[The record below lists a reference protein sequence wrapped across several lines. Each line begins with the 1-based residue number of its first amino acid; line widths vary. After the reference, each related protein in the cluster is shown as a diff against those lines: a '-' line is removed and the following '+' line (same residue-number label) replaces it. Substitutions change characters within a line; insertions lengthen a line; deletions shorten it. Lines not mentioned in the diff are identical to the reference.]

1 MPDKNTSETTNVVHA
16 MPPVQ
21 STSSHIP
28 NPLILALGAALIA
41 WAGSAQAG
49 RSCEN
54 KPLTPEVMA
63 KGLNLAARTYKVL
76 DAEFQK
82 NGTQVVLLAREGQD
96 LSKYDLKYSHY
107 GWAYKTPTGPWR
119 VAHKLNECGT
129 AGGHVYRQGLG
140 EFFLDDLW
148 RYEAA
153 IQVPTPAVQQ
163 ALLQFLTAPSVLRLQ
178 SEPYSM
184 VSYAWGS
191 KYQQSNQ
198 WATET
203 LAAAMDP
210 AAIQN
215 RAQAQAWLQAKG
227 YEPGALIV
235 RAFSRLGGRMTAA
248 NIAFDDHPNDK
259 RYASRIE
266 TVTVDSVT
274 QWLLRTQMA
283 QAVRTVQ

>member
-1 MPDKNTSETTNVVHA
+1 MQTPTTVEAMMPAQNRLK
-16 MPPVQ
+16 P
-21 STSSHIP
+21 IP
-28 NPLILALGAALIA
+28 NTALLVLGTVLIA
-41 WAGSAQAG
+41 WGGSAHAG

-54 KPLTPEVMA
+54 KPLTAETMA
-63 KGLNLAARTYKVL
+63 KGLNLAQRTAQAL
-76 DAEFQK
+76 DAEYKK

-107 GWAYKTPTGPWR
+107 GWAYRTPEGPWR

-163 ALLQFLTAPSVLRLQ
+163 ALLSFLTKPSVLRLQ

-184 VSYAWGS
+184 VSYAWGQ

-203 LAAAMDP
+203 LAAAMNP
-210 AAIQN
+210 TQIQT
-215 RAQAQAWLQAKG
+215 RVQAQSWLQSKG
-227 YEPGALIV
+227 YEPSSLIIRAL
-235 RAFSRLGGRMTAA
+235 SRLGGRVTAA

-274 QWLLRTQMA
+274 QWLERSQMA
-283 QAVRTVQ
+283 SPVRTLQ

>member
-1 MPDKNTSETTNVVHA
+1 MTEENTCIVQA
-16 MPPVQ
+16 MAPMLR
-21 STSSHIP
+21 TRSHFSR
-28 NPLILALGAALIA
+28 PLVLALGAALIA
-41 WAGSAQAG
+41 WAGSAEAG

-54 KPLTPEVMA
+54 RPLTPEVMA
-63 KGLNLAARTYKVL
+63 KGLNLAARTSKAL

-82 NGTQVVLLAREGQD
+82 NGTQVVLLARQGQD

-107 GWAYKTPTGPWR
+107 GWAYKTPAGPWR

-140 EFFLDDLW
+140 EFFLDDMW
-148 RYEAA
+148 RYEAV
-153 IQVPTPAVQQ
+153 IQVPVPAVQQ
-163 ALLQFLTAPSVLRLQ
+163 ALLNFLTAPSVLRLQ

-184 VSYAWGS
+184 VSYAWGI

-210 AAIQN
+210 HVIQN

-227 YEPGALIV
+227 YEPSSLII

-274 QWLLRTQMA
+274 QWLQRTQMA
-283 QAVRTVQ
+283 AAVRVVQ

>member
-1 MPDKNTSETTNVVHA
+1 MEKAPVVHA
-16 MPPVQ
+16 MLPQLNRRNLLP
-21 STSSHIP
+21 STT
-28 NPLILALGAALIA
+28 LLVLGAALIA
-41 WAGSAQAG
+41 WAGSVHAG

-54 KPLTPEVMA
+54 KPLTAETM
-63 KGLNLAARTYKVL
+63 KKSLNLALNTAKTLEAEYK
-76 DAEFQK
+76 K

-107 GWAYKTPTGPWR
+107 GWAYRTPEGPWR
-119 VAHKLNECGT
+119 VAHQLNECGT

-140 EFFLDDLW
+140 EFFLDDMW
-148 RYEAA
+148 SYTAG
-153 IQVPTPAVQQ
+153 IQVPTQAVQK
-163 ALLQFLTAPSVLRLQ
+163 ALLSFLSKPTVLSMQ

-184 VSYAWGS
+184 VSYAWGQ

-203 LAAAMDP
+203 LAAAMSPDTV
-210 AAIQN
+210 QS
-215 RAQAQAWLQAKG
+215 RAQAQSWLQAQG
-227 YEPGALIV
+227 YEPSALII
-235 RAFSRLGGRMTAA
+235 RAFSRLGGRVTAA

-274 QWLLRTQMA
+274 QWLERSKMA
-283 QAVRTVQ
+283 SSVRAVQ

>member
-1 MPDKNTSETTNVVHA
+1 MPNTGVVQA
-16 MPPVQ
+16 VAPARTL
-21 STSSHIP
+21 STPIAKA
-28 NPLILALGAALIA
+28 LVLALGTALLA

-54 KPLTPEVMA
+54 KPLTADVMA
-63 KGLNLAARTYKVL
+63 KGLNLALRTSQAL
-76 DAEFQK
+76 DAEFKK
-82 NGTQVVLLAREGQD
+82 NGTQVVLLARQGQD
-96 LSKYDLKYSHY
+96 LSKYELQYSHY
-107 GWAYKTPTGPWR
+107 GWAYKSAEGPWR

-148 RYEAA
+148 RYEAV

-163 ALLQFLTAPSVLRLQ
+163 ALLKFLTAPTVLRLQ

-184 VSYAWGS
+184 ISYAWGL

-203 LAAAMDP
+203 LAAAMEP

-215 RAQAQAWLQAKG
+215 RAQAQTWLQARG
-227 YEPGALIV
+227 YEPSTLII

-274 QWLLRTQMA
+274 QWLQRTQLA
-283 QAVRTVQ
+283 APVRTVQ

>member
-1 MPDKNTSETTNVVHA
+1 MQNTCVVQA
-16 MPPVQ
+16 VAPVR
-21 STSSHIP
+21 TSSTPIARA
-28 NPLILALGAALIA
+28 LVLALGTALLA

-54 KPLTPEVMA
+54 KPLTADVMA
-63 KGLNLAARTYKVL
+63 KGLNLALRTSQAL
-76 DAEFQK
+76 DAEFKK
-82 NGTQVVLLAREGQD
+82 NGTQVVLLARQGQD
-96 LSKYDLKYSHY
+96 LSKYELQYSHY
-107 GWAYKTPTGPWR
+107 GWAYKSAEGPWR

-148 RYEAA
+148 RYEAV

-163 ALLQFLTAPSVLRLQ
+163 ALLKFLTAPTVLRLQ

-184 VSYAWGS
+184 ISYAWGL

-203 LAAAMDP
+203 LAAAMEP

-215 RAQAQAWLQAKG
+215 RAQAQTWLQARG
-227 YEPGALIV
+227 YEPSTLII

-274 QWLLRTQMA
+274 QWLQRA
-283 QAVRTVQ
+283 QLAAPVRTVQ